1 MSSGKKLLK
10 YFAITFCGVVLLISV
25 FVAYVL
31 FAPVF
36 SHDEQ
41 PPSSQINIVND
52 VSQLNP
58 IVVNRAVSPRTIQ
71 EIQTAIK
78 TSQGKISIGGGRFS
92 QGGQIAIKDSLHLDM
107 RQFNQVVAFTPSQR
121 EITVQS
127 GMTWRDIQEVIDPY
141 DLSIKI
147 MQSYSNF
154 TVGGSLS
161 VNVHGRYMGEGPIIR
176 SVKSVKVVLAD
187 GDIVEA
193 SPSSNAELFY
203 GVMGGYGGL
212 GVIVEATLE
221 LVPNVKVAR
230 QTSYMHVD
238 KYASFFKKHIKNDPN
253 VVFHNAGLYPP
264 EYTHVNSVS
273 WVKTN
278 KPVTVKA
285 RLIPRDKNYWWQP
298 QVADFV
304 ADSQLGKWMRQ
315 HVFDPM
321 HNGVDAV
328 HWRNYEASYD
338 VRELEPQSRQ
348 SNTYV
353 LREYFVPV
361 NRFDQFAAKMATIFK
376 MYDVNVLNVSVR
388 HAQPD
393 TGSLLA
399 WAREETF
406 AFVVYYRQG
415 TTSQDKQKV
424 SLWSRAMIDAVTA
437 EGGTYYLPYQLHA
450 TDTQFHAAYPRANEF
465 FTLKQKLDPHNRF
478 SNQLW
483 DKYYG
488 NHIKPSHLQ

>member
-161 VNVHGRYMGEGPIIR
+161 VNVHGRYMGE
-176 SVKSVKVVLAD
+176 V
-187 GDIVEA
+187 
-193 SPSSNAELFY
+193 
-203 GVMGGYGGL
+203 
-212 GVIVEATLE
+212 
-221 LVPNVKVAR
+221 
-230 QTSYMHVD
+230 Q
-238 KYASFFKKHIKNDPN
+238 SF
-253 VVFHNAGLYPP
+253 G
-264 EYTHVNSVS
+264 
-273 WVKTN
+273 
-278 KPVTVKA
+278 
-285 RLIPRDKNYWWQP
+285 RL
-298 QVADFV
+298 
-304 ADSQLGKWMRQ
+304 
-315 HVFDPM
+315 
-321 HNGVDAV
+321 
-328 HWRNYEASYD
+328 
-338 VRELEPQSRQ
+338 
-348 SNTYV
+348 
-353 LREYFVPV
+353 
-361 NRFDQFAAKMATIFK
+361 
-376 MYDVNVLNVSVR
+376 
-388 HAQPD
+388 
-393 TGSLLA
+393 SLLKLFWLMA
-399 WAREETF
+399 ILLKHPQAQMLN
-406 AFVVYYRQG
+406 Y
-415 TTSQDKQKV
+415 
-424 SLWSRAMIDAVTA
+424 
-437 EGGTYYLPYQLHA
+437 
-450 TDTQFHAAYPRANEF
+450 
-465 FTLKQKLDPHNRF
+465 FTV
-478 SNQLW
+478 
-483 DKYYG
+483 
-488 NHIKPSHLQ
+488 